1 MQPLLI
7 YFCLKALHLDF
18 IIIRQNLAVELE
30 VMLCT
35 CQRHAAAERIKLHL
49 AAEAL
54 LPLSA
59 YIKQRQLA

>member
-30 VMLCT
+30 IMLRT
-35 CQRHAAAERIKLHL
+35 CQRHAAAERIELNL

-54 LPLSA
+54 LPLPA

>member
-30 VMLCT
+30 VMLRT
-35 CQRHAAAERIKLHL
+35 CQRHAAAERIELHL
-49 AAEAL
+49 ATEAC

>member
-7 YFCLKALHLDF
+7 YFCLKALDLDF

-30 VMLCT
+30 VMLRT
-35 CQRHAAAERIKLHL
+35 CQRHAAAERIELNL